1 MSKTEEAAL
10 TGHQRHLLEHIRA
23 CEASGKRIT
32 AYCKEQGLNVRSM
45 YDCRKVL
52 VNKGLLP
59 RRSQPRFQ
67 RVKVVSPSTGSD
79 WQIQLPNGVSV
90 SFTGAVD
97 SSVLKQVL
105 NTAAHLE

>member
-1 MSKTEEAAL
+1 MSESNETAL

-32 AYCKEQGLNVRSM
+32 AYCAEQGLSVRSM

-52 VNKGLLP
+52 VSKGILP
-59 RRSQPRFQ
+59 RRGQSRFQ
-67 RVKVVSPSTGSD
+67 RVKVAPPSAGSD
-79 WQIQLPNGVSV
+79 WEIQLPNGVSV
-90 SFTGAVD
+90 SFSGSVD
-97 SSVLKQVL
+97 ERALRQVL